1 MTSLTLN
8 SDNRVAVAQALAGE
22 RWVVA
27 CLCAGWCGTCTGY
40 RAVFDALAARH
51 PDKFFLWIDIEDQA
65 EVVGELDIDNF
76 PTLLIQHQDQVA
88 FFGTVLPDPGVAHR
102 MVQAQ
107 AAHSDAE
114 LATLASASA
123 ERRQWQ
129 RDCNLRNLLRAA
141 QVGPA

>member
-1 MTSLTLN
+1 MHSVTLN
-8 SDNRVAVAQALAGE
+8 NDNRGEVAAALAGE

-40 RAVFDALAARH
+40 RSTFEELAARH

-65 EVVGELDIDNF
+65 AVVGELDIENF
-76 PTLLIQHQDQVA
+76 PTLLIQRAETVA
-88 FFGTVLPDPGVAHR
+88 FFGTMLPDPGLAHR
-102 MVQAQ
+102 LVLAQ

-114 LATLASASA
+114 MAALAQSSE

-129 RDCNLRNLLRAA
+129 RDSNLRTLLRAA
-141 QVGPA
+141 LE